1 MAMPRTASRR
11 HQFRNDRYVLRA
23 RALQLNILGYLFGDR
38 YLRVAYSSR
47 LCVIILNLS
56 KRPRSLRAD
65 RSDVGL
71 DPGLEI
77 SKYRRRP
84 ACYRKFLYRIFRK
97 LATLL
102 YSCNMAIDIWIGAVT
117 TLAGTALGG
126 TISFA
131 VNRQQARYTRLQR
144 EEEHLREQRGQSV
157 DRRFQAY
164 SEFLI
169 RARSFRNATEAYYVH
184 PHHKPSLAEMDSLL
198 HSANDAS
205 AFVFLVVESDRAY
218 EACRKVLRALWRA
231 RTLIHDL
238 DPSADQDPWGELDVL
253 LGRTTR
259 EFQNAARSE
268 LGVSGPAEPWDSLGK
283 PDR

>member
-1 MAMPRTASRR
+1 
-11 HQFRNDRYVLRA
+11 
-23 RALQLNILGYLFGDR
+23 
-38 YLRVAYSSR
+38 
-47 LCVIILNLS
+47 
-56 KRPRSLRAD
+56 
-65 RSDVGL
+65 
-71 DPGLEI
+71 
-77 SKYRRRP
+77 
-84 ACYRKFLYRIFRK
+84 
-97 LATLL
+97 
-102 YSCNMAIDIWIGAVT
+102 VT

-126 TISFA
+126 TTSFA

-169 RARSFRNATEAYYVH
+169 RARSFRNAAEAYYVH
-184 PHHKPSLAEMDSLL
+184 PHHKPPLAEMDSLL

-205 AFVFLVVESDRAY
+205 ALVFLVVESDGAY
-218 EACRKVLRALWRA
+218 EGCRSVLRALWRA

-238 DPSADQDPWGELDVL
+238 DPSADEDPWGELNML

-268 LGVSGPAEPWDSLGK
+268 LGVSGPAEPWDSL
-283 PDR
+283 